1 MHVLAAATAEASASP
16 PEPGCASRWLYA
28 ALEPHGAFLL
38 PEHRAEIHRVTSN
51 MIDPIS
57 AFGLAAN
64 ILQFIELGYNVTV
77 LFHQLLEASA
87 TDENLEIET
96 IAHDMNDICVKLTAT
111 STSVVPMSKG
121 DKMLRALAKK
131 GEKLAKELDTIL
143 DGLVVRSQG
152 SKRSIEVLQKS
163 LKVLLRGNK
172 VKALQTR
179 LAELRDEMVIR
190 MLSVLE
196 YGYQHTK

>member
-1 MHVLAAATAEASASP
+1 
-16 PEPGCASRWLYA
+16 
-28 ALEPHGAFLL
+28 
-38 PEHRAEIHRVTSN
+38 

-64 ILQFIELGYNVTV
+64 ILQFIEVGYNVTV

-96 IAHDMNDICVKLTAT
+96 IAQDMNDICVNLAVT
-111 STSVVPMSKG
+111 SGSAVPMSKG
-121 DKMLRALAKK
+121 EKMLQTLAKK

-143 DGLVVRSQG
+143 KGLVVRSQG
-152 SKRSIEVLQKS
+152 SKRRVEVLQKS
-163 LKVLLRGNK
+163 LKVLLRGKK

-179 LAELRDEMVIR
+179 LAELRDQMVIR
-190 MLSVLE
+190 MVSVLE
-196 YGYQHTK
+196 YGFQHTKVKMQANAIVEMASPMSA